1 MSFFSVTRRAV
12 AQGHIC
18 VAMTY
23 DWHNPSNEEDRE
35 ANNRSLHNMCHRA
48 LLLSQRR
55 LVAAA
60 GHVRHLNHLMM
71 TTQRQNTKQSY
82 RQVNTHV
89 KRVDKQA
96 AEAPPELPTNRQL
109 FSYAVKCAIPMIGFG
124 FMVSISLYE
133 SALMLFYNTTNIDLR
148 FLHLQDNT
156 IMIHAG
162 HYIDCTLGVK
172 FSLSTLAAAG
182 IGQILSGIGGV
193 LFGDTLETLFREAS
207 GGRVDKHKLSTVQ
220 KAMRSSRIAG
230 VTGGIIGVTLGCTL
244 GLVNLLFVDEEKANM
259 LKLQALEEG
268 QEFEFEV
275 EVDNV
280 IHPGLTTVIVR
291 GPDVD
296 GVLASITATIAS
308 NGCSIV
314 KLDAGLR
321 GDGAT
326 VLEDMF
332 IIRNRATGR
341 AVNNDELGDLA
352 RTILAAARDPLN
364 THSLKGQ
371 IDSLEVENIALAERI
386 LMLESNL
393 ENRQIKIVKDGN
405 DKGKE

>member
-1 MSFFSVTRRAV
+1 
-12 AQGHIC
+12 
-18 VAMTY
+18 
-23 DWHNPSNEEDRE
+23 
-35 ANNRSLHNMCHRA
+35 
-48 LLLSQRR
+48 
-55 LVAAA
+55 
-60 GHVRHLNHLMM
+60 
-71 TTQRQNTKQSY
+71 
-82 RQVNTHV
+82 
-89 KRVDKQA
+89 
-96 AEAPPELPTNRQL
+96 
-109 FSYAVKCAIPMIGFG
+109 
-124 FMVSISLYE
+124 
-133 SALMLFYNTTNIDLR
+133 
-148 FLHLQDNT
+148 
-156 IMIHAG
+156 
-162 HYIDCTLGVK
+162 
-172 FSLSTLAAAG
+172 
-182 IGQILSGIGGV
+182 
-193 LFGDTLETLFREAS
+193 
-207 GGRVDKHKLSTVQ
+207 
-220 KAMRSSRIAG
+220 
-230 VTGGIIGVTLGCTL
+230 
-244 GLVNLLFVDEEKANM
+244 M